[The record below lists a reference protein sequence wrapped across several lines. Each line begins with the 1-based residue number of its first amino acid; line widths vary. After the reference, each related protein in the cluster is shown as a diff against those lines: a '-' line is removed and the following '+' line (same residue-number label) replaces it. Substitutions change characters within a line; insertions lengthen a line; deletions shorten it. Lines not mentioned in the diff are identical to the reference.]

1 MTSTAPTSSSRPLWL
16 AIFVLAAAAV
26 GAVAG
31 LLAVAGG
38 TNVSTAILT
47 GTVALL
53 LALAHYLSGSP
64 R

>member
-1 MTSTAPTSSSRPLWL
+1 MTSTAPTTSSRRLWL
-16 AIFVLAAAAV
+16 AVFVLAAAAV

-38 TNVSTAILT
+38 TNVPTAILT